1 MSLCTVGMNPWIK
14 LFMCFLHTSAV
25 LAAPKTPQPGHKM
38 PHCLVK
44 ASPDLTDLSLFH
56 SNHDCTNRA
65 NWASLKEL
73 RVESVS
79 CFSPS
84 LECKTQKSIQ
94 PDQECWICFNT
105 DNKKAAWLIL
115 STRLGG
121 RQVERRR
128 TGVQGGRWKES
139 VCTKNI
145 WM

>member
-14 LFMCFLHTSAV
+14 LFMCFLHPSAFWQH
-25 LAAPKTPQPGHKM
+25 PTTPQPGHKM

-65 NWASLKEL
+65 DWASLKEL

-84 LECKTQKSIQ
+84 LEFKTQKSIQ

-128 TGVQGGRWKES
+128 TGLQGGRWKGS